1 MLVISEHLV
10 LLLIF
15 EEIVLS
21 QILFFSVVIFWVIV
35 MVGLNTKDMHGS
47 IVLYCYIR

>member
-10 LLLIF
+10 SLLIC

-21 QILFFSVVIFWVIV
+21 QLLFFSVVIFWVIV
-35 MVGLNTKDMHGS
+35 MVG
-47 IVLYCYIR
+47 

>member
-10 LLLIF
+10 SLLIF

-21 QILFFSVVIFWVIV
+21 QLLFFSVVIFWVIV
-35 MVGLNTKDMHGS
+35 MVG
-47 IVLYCYIR
+47 